1 MDILRLKS
9 YLDSLVLRYNHISF
23 IQDDPISI
31 PKQFSK
37 RQDIEIIGFWTAML
51 AWGRRSTII
60 AKAGELAAWMDNS
73 PYDFIL
79 NHKETD
85 RKPFLNF
92 KHRTFQGDDALYFLH
107 FFQSYYQHHNTLED
121 AFLVDGHNAG
131 IKQGLIRFYET
142 FTGDPLMMSRTKKHV
157 STPAKNSACKR
168 LNMFLRWMVRKDAA
182 GVDFGIWTR
191 LRMEDLMIPL
201 DVHVA
206 KVARRLGL
214 LDRTKDDWM
223 AVDELTT
230 RLIAF
235 NPSDPIIYDYALF
248 SLGVNDFRELPS

>member
-60 AKAGELAAWMDNS
+60 AKAGELATWMDNS

-79 NHKETD
+79 NHKESD

-107 FFQSYYQHHNTLED
+107 FFPILLPTPQYIGGCIPGRRTQYRNQT
-121 AFLVDGHNAG
+121 G
-131 IKQGLIRFYET
+131 INPVLRNIYWR
-142 FTGDPLMMSRTKKHV
+142 
-157 STPAKNSACKR
+157 STH
-168 LNMFLRWMVRKDAA
+168 
-182 GVDFGIWTR
+182 
-191 LRMEDLMIPL
+191 
-201 DVHVA
+201 DVP
-206 KVARRLGL
+206 
-214 LDRTKDDWM
+214 
-223 AVDELTT
+223 
-230 RLIAF
+230 
-235 NPSDPIIYDYALF
+235 N
-248 SLGVNDFRELPS
+248 

>member
-1 MDILRLKS
+1 
-9 YLDSLVLRYNHISF
+9 
-23 IQDDPISI
+23 
-31 PKQFSK
+31 
-37 RQDIEIIGFWTAML
+37 
-51 AWGRRSTII
+51 
-60 AKAGELAAWMDNS
+60 
-73 PYDFIL
+73 
-79 NHKETD
+79 
-85 RKPFLNF
+85 
-92 KHRTFQGDDALYFLH
+92 
-107 FFQSYYQHHNTLED
+107 
-121 AFLVDGHNAG
+121 
-131 IKQGLIRFYET
+131 
-142 FTGDPLMMSRTKKHV
+142 MMSRTKKHV

-214 LDRTKDDWM
+214 LDRPKDDWM